1 MSNFEP
7 LKRQVSILREIQRVE
22 YPSVGELQKKFDI
35 KSATFKRDI
44 EAIKQFFTPNLSYNP
59 KEKGYKIEGEIEGEA
74 LLILETFELLA
85 FIHSTDGVNEFIIP
99 EKRKATG
106 TEHFFI
112 LKKCIEDQKA
122 VTFSHH
128 NYVNNESGELKECL
142 LQPLALKE
150 SRGRWYVLG
159 TKEDGTF
166 RSYGLDRITLLE
178 ETGNKFERKL
188 NKLELIKKYEDC
200 FAMYTSES
208 PAEKVV
214 LSYSIEEI
222 NYIKSYPILSEQ
234 EIKEKNGRMEVTL
247 HIKITEDLFTELL
260 SHARSVEIIEPLHLR
275 ERFYN
280 YFKEAMER
288 NQ

>member
-1 MSNFEP
+1 MSNFEQ

-22 YPSVGELQKKFDI
+22 YPSVTELQKQFDI
-35 KSATFKRDI
+35 KPATFKRDI
-44 EAIKQFFTPNLSYNP
+44 EAIKQFFTPNLSYDA
-59 KEKGYKIEGEIEGEA
+59 KAKGYKIDGEIEGEA

-85 FIHSTDGVNEFIIP
+85 FVHSTGGVNEFIIP

-106 TEHFFI
+106 SEHFFI
-112 LKKCIEDQKA
+112 LKKCIEDQKE

-128 NYVNNESGELKECL
+128 NYVNNELGELKKCF

-159 TKEDGTF
+159 TKENGAF

-188 NKLELIKKYEDC
+188 NKLELIKKYKDC

-214 LSYSIEEI
+214 LSYSMEEI
-222 NYIKSYPILSEQ
+222 HYIKSYPILSEQ

-247 HIKITEDLFTELL
+247 NIKITEDLFTELL
-260 SHARSVEIIEPLHLR
+260 SHARSVEVIEPLLLR
-275 ERFYN
+275 ERFFN

-288 NQ
+288 NK

>member
-22 YPSVGELQKKFDI
+22 YPSSAELQKQFDI
-35 KSATFKRDI
+35 KPATFKRDI
-44 EAIKQFFTPNLSYNP
+44 EAIKQFFTPNLRYDS
-59 KEKGYKIEGEIEGEA
+59 KAKGYKIDGEIEREA

-85 FIHSTDGVNEFIIP
+85 FVHSTDGVNEFIIP
-99 EKRKATG
+99 EKRKSTG

-122 VTFSHH
+122 VTFLHH
-128 NYVNNESGELKECL
+128 NYVNNESGELKKCF

-150 SRGRWYVLG
+150 SRARWYVLG

-178 ETGNKFERKL
+178 ETGNKFERRL
-188 NKLELIKKYEDC
+188 NKLALIKKYEDC

-247 HIKITEDLFTELL
+247 NIKITEDLFTELL

-275 ERFYN
+275 ERFYD

>member
-1 MSNFEP
+1 MSNFEQ

-22 YPSVGELQKKFDI
+22 FPSVTELQKQFNI
-35 KSATFKRDI
+35 KPATFKRDI
-44 EAIKQFFTPNLSYNP
+44 EAIKQFFTPNLRYDP
-59 KEKGYKIEGEIEGEA
+59 KAKGYKIDGEIEGEA

-85 FIHSTDGVNEFIIP
+85 FVHSTDGVNEFIIP

-106 TEHFFI
+106 SEHFFI

-128 NYVNNESGELKECL
+128 NYVNNESGELKKCF

-178 ETGNKFERKL
+178 ETGKKFEKKL
-188 NKLELIKKYEDC
+188 NKLEIIKKYKDC

-222 NYIKSYPILSEQ
+222 HYIKSYPILSEQ

-247 HIKITEDLFTELL
+247 YIKITEDLFTELL
-260 SHARSVEIIEPLHLR
+260 SHARSVEVIEPLHLR
-275 ERFYN
+275 ERFFN
-280 YFKEAMER
+280 YFKKAMER
-288 NQ
+288 NK

>member
-1 MSNFEP
+1 MSNFEQ

-22 YPSVGELQKKFDI
+22 YPSVTELQKQFNI
-35 KSATFKRDI
+35 KPATFKRDI
-44 EAIKQFFTPNLSYNP
+44 EAIKQFFTPNLSYDP
-59 KEKGYKIEGEIEGEA
+59 KAKGYKIDGEIEGEA

-85 FIHSTDGVNEFIIP
+85 FVHSTDGVNEFIIP
-99 EKRKATG
+99 EKRKARG
-106 TEHFFI
+106 SEHFFI

-128 NYVNNESGELKECL
+128 NYVNNESGELKECF

-188 NKLELIKKYEDC
+188 NKMELIKRYEDC

-208 PAEKVV
+208 PAEKVI
-214 LSYSIEEI
+214 LSYSKEEA
-222 NYIKSYPILSEQ
+222 NYIKSYPILPEQ
-234 EIKEKNGRMEVTL
+234 EIKEKNGREEVTL
-247 HIKITEDLFTELL
+247 NIKITDDLFTELL
-260 SHARSVEIIEPLHLR
+260 SHARSIEIIEPLHLR
-275 ERFYN
+275 ERFFN